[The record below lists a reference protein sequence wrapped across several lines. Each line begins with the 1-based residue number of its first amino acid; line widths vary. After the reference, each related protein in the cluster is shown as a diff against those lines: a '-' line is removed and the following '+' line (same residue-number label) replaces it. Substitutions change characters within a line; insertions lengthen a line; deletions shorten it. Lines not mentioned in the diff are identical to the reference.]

1 MDKDKLLKILIII
14 IAIIFFL
21 LGVYSIYKFIII
33 NKIYNKMAEYVAL
46 ENFSMKVIDSE
57 NSSGSIE
64 MYYKDGIGKMIVK
77 ENTYTWTDGEEA
89 YLIDEENKKAQ
100 KLSFESSLLVS
111 NEAVG
116 SMIPG
121 YSKNLIERFFLA
133 GNISTSVRIKNY
145 EGIKYYVITTNEEE
159 TKTIWFKY
167 DSLLPS
173 QASIEIGDI
182 KKTYNYN
189 ITFEKLRD
197 EDVKKPSLEEYEILE
212 KE

>member
-1 MDKDKLLKILIII
+1 MDKDKILKILIII

-21 LGVYSIYKFIII
+21 LGIYSIYKFIII

-46 ENFSMKVIDSE
+46 ENYSMKVIDSE
-57 NSSGSIE
+57 DSSGNIE
-64 MYYKDGIGKMIVK
+64 MYYKDGIGKMIIN
-77 ENTYTWTDGEEA
+77 ENTYTWTDGQEA

-100 KLSFESSLLVS
+100 KLSFESSMLVS

-197 EDVKKPSLEEYEILE
+197 EDVKKPNLEEYEILE

>member
-57 NSSGSIE
+57 NSSGRIE
-64 MYYKDGIGKMIVK
+64 MYYKDVIGKMIVK

-145 EGIKYYVITTNEEE
+145 EGI
-159 TKTIWFKY
+159 
-167 DSLLPS
+167 
-173 QASIEIGDI
+173 
-182 KKTYNYN
+182 
-189 ITFEKLRD
+189 
-197 EDVKKPSLEEYEILE
+197 
-212 KE
+212 